1 MLLFWI
7 YLIILPLTY
16 TSFVTTGSPT
26 GKFTRSSSAN
36 HRLMHLSLH
45 FYLWLRILF
54 FLLECLAFGF
64 FLWKYINVFIYTS
77 MLWFGMRLLVVK
89 NECLETVNWSFR
101 SVNFSV
107 TLLFQYHVDTVNLLL
122 FAVSLFSDLLQIN
135 WFATTNVSEPTLFRP
150 NEMTRTGFV
159 ARNIRDEEAHANHT
173 KISRTWIKIWF
184 TVPFAWYICAMNL
197 WKSNKSVGYKL
208 TTLIDMKMVCVCVKF
223 YTWNILNWIAY
234 KNDWEFF

>member
-89 NECLETVNWSFR
+89 NQCLETVNWSFW
-101 SVNFSV
+101 SVNFPV
-107 TLLFQYHVDTVNLLL
+107 TLLFHYHVNTVNLLL
-122 FAVSLFSDLLQIN
+122 FAMSLFRDLLWIN
-135 WFATTNVSEPTLFRP
+135 WFVMTMLVNPPYSDPTNDKDWFVS
-150 NEMTRTGFV
+150 
-159 ARNIRDEEAHANHT
+159 RNICDEEALANHM
-173 KISRTWIKIWF
+173 KISCKRIKI
-184 TVPFAWYICAMNL
+184 
-197 WKSNKSVGYKL
+197 G
-208 TTLIDMKMVCVCVKF
+208 
-223 YTWNILNWIAY
+223 
-234 KNDWEFF
+234 